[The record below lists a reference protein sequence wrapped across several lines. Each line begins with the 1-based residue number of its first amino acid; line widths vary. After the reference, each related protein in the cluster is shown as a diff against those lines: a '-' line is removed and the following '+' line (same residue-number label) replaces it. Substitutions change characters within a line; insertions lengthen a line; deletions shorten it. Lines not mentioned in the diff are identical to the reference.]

1 MIIDR
6 QDMEEDMVEVD
17 GIRMNWIW
25 FTDDSILAVNSLEE
39 AKKNIWIVRKVSR
52 TFRLEKM
59 KRKVC

>member
-25 FTDDSILAVNSLEE
+25 FTDDSILAANSLEE